1 MAEPKQR
8 NWPLRLALL
17 TIAAGIGAY
26 VFGWPAME
34 LWSGKSGP
42 FSHPGLSWIH
52 LADQI
57 RIRFFET
64 MIMIWI
70 VAFGSSVGSFLNV
83 VVYRTPQ
90 GLSLLGSSFC
100 PKCKNPIRWYD
111 NIPIFGWILLRGRCR
126 DCHLQISAR
135 YPLIELVTGL
145 MMLGLVV
152 FQVVLD
158 GGHLPG
164 RPSGGYPGLPWLV
177 QHWSWDLVTM
187 LLAQAALLCIL
198 LSGALIRW
206 DGHRLPRGYLVLAFA
221 IGLIAPVVV
230 PALAPMPEWYQRL
243 GNSMIG
249 LGVGAVLGAAQ
260 AMVAGVWGKSLWLC
274 SQKGRAFVLD
284 LAATVALIGAFLGWR
299 AAISIFVLAAAVR
312 MLGSV
317 VTGDV
322 LSRRGSSVWIYYV
335 AATFLQFVVGT
346 PGTGWIGGPGAQA
359 TLGSVLVAIGWA
371 MYFSLVAGYV
381 ESRDVME

>member
-1 MAEPKQR
+1 MVNPKR
-8 NWPLRLALL
+8 CNWPLRLALL
-17 TIAAGIGAY
+17 TVAAGVVAY
-26 VFGWPAME
+26 VFGWPVME
-34 LWSGKSGP
+34 LWSGKSGR
-42 FSHPGLSWIH
+42 FSHPGLPWIH

-64 MIMIWI
+64 MIMMWI
-70 VAFGSSVGSFLNV
+70 VAFGSSLGSFLNV

-100 PKCKNPIRWYD
+100 PKCKNPIRWFD

-126 DCHLQISAR
+126 DCHLQISVR

-145 MMLGLVV
+145 MVLGLVV

-158 GGHLPG
+158 AGHLPG
-164 RPSGGYPGLPWLV
+164 RSSGGYPGLPWLV
-177 QHWSWDLVTM
+177 QHWSWELVTM

-206 DGHRLPRGYLVLAFA
+206 DGHRLPSGYLVLAVT
-221 IGLIAPVVV
+221 IGLIVPVVV
-230 PALAPMPEWYQRL
+230 PALAPMSEWYQRL

-249 LGVGAVLGAAQ
+249 LAVGGVLGAAQ
-260 AMVAGVWGKSLWLC
+260 AMVAGIWGQSLSL
-274 SQKGRAFVLD
+274 SSHKGRAVALD
-284 LAATVALIGAFLGWR
+284 LAATVALIGAFLGWH
-299 AAISIFVLAAAVR
+299 AAVSTFVLAAAVR
-312 MLGSV
+312 MLGAV

-322 LSRRGSSVWIYYV
+322 LCRRGSSVWLYYV
-335 AATFLQFVVGT
+335 LATFLQIVGQT
-346 PGTGWIGGPGAQA
+346 PETGWIGWPAAQA
-359 TLGSVLVAIGWA
+359 SLGSVLVATGWG

-381 ESRDVME
+381 ESREVME